1 MRQSIAMRA
10 ARVGALLVCAALLA
24 SGCGTQQTPSTAPA
38 AATPEPV
45 SSPIPSLAYAD
56 TLRIGF
62 VRGRIE
68 AVFGSSWG
76 IRQASVGAYPYYI
89 SPSRAVNSALY
100 RFDAGYDVAPE
111 LADGPCEPRG
121 DGTVIRCALIETTFH
136 DGTPVTAD
144 DVAYAYEVAQRWPAD
159 IPWPLPDTGSLR
171 EVRIVD
177 DRTVDFVLSAV
188 DPTFLTTVLPAV
200 PILPRHAIEASYAAF
215 VAGTSELTSTE
226 LTELANAIDEEL
238 GRDPP
243 VCSARVEEVAALLQ
257 RIGVTLYREDFVRA
271 TGEFDPC
278 SYLPVASRFIRQAVV
293 ALDATGLDAVAAAWQ
308 LLAIDWR
315 PVGAGPYRLVSE
327 DADRI
332 HLEAWPVYR
341 GGPATTRFIDFVP
354 TNPDG
359 SDLVAGSVDIFQWTD
374 LGAAFQATAGSRG
387 ILVAAPTLPGFMALF
402 FNVRL
407 GSLFAERDLRLAL
420 QLCVDLARD
429 VDAAT
434 GGLGTPVYG
443 PALPGSWAD
452 EPDLP
457 KPPHDPAAARQL
469 VEGAGWTRGADGIY
483 ARDGVPLAA
492 NILTRADD
500 AQRITMADLI
510 ALQARECGMDLRS
523 RPAPSGDLRVPGF
536 FEYPH
541 LLPGTDHPFDL
552 YLGGFSNAADPG
564 PFDWL
569 VSSQVTDTQH
579 PDSFNVGGFTDPVVD
594 RLVEAAMATYDQT
607 ERARLYRDAQREVAA
622 QVPLIFLWA
631 DMSVDALRAAV
642 TTVDGPLDL
651 EAPIWTWRL
660 ERMVVLES
668 SP

>member
-1 MRQSIAMRA
+1 M
-10 ARVGALLVCAALLA
+10 
-24 SGCGTQQTPSTAPA
+24 
-38 AATPEPV
+38 
-45 SSPIPSLAYAD
+45 
-56 TLRIGF
+56 RIGF
-62 VRGRIE
+62 VRGRAE

-76 IRQASVGAYPYYI
+76 FRQASIGAYPYYI

-100 RFDAGYDVAPE
+100 RFDAGYDVVPE
-111 LADGPCEPRG
+111 LADGPCEPQG
-121 DGTVIRCALIETTFH
+121 DGTVIRCVLIETTFH

-144 DVAYAYEVAQRWPAD
+144 DVAFVYQVAQRWGHD
-159 IPWPLPDTGSLR
+159 PWPLPGTGSLR

-177 DRTVDFVLSAV
+177 DRTVDFVLSTV

-200 PILPRHAIEASYAAF
+200 PILPRHAVEAAVAAF
-215 VAGTSELTSTE
+215 VAGTNDLTPAE
-226 LTELANAIDEEL
+226 LTELADTIDEEL

-243 VCSARVEEVAALLQ
+243 VCGARVEEVAALLG

-271 TGEFDPC
+271 TGELDPC
-278 SYLPVASRFIRQAVV
+278 SYLPVASRFIRQAAV
-293 ALDATGLDAVAAAWQ
+293 ALGATGLDEVAAAWQ
-308 LLAIDWR
+308 LLEIDWR

-332 HLEAWPVYR
+332 RLEAWPGYH
-341 GGPATTRFIDFVP
+341 GGPAATRFIDFVP

-359 SDLVAGSVDIFQWTD
+359 SGLVAGSVDIFQWTD
-374 LGAAFQATAGSRG
+374 LGAAFRATAEARG
-387 ILVAAPTLPGFMALF
+387 ILPAAPTVPGFIALF
-402 FNVRL
+402 FNVRP

-457 KPPHDPAAARQL
+457 KPARDPAAARRL
-469 VEGAGWTRGADGIY
+469 VEGAGWTRGEDGIY

-492 NILTRADD
+492 DILTRADD

-523 RPAPSGDLRVPGF
+523 RPAPRGDLSVPGF
-536 FEYPH
+536 FLYPH
-541 LLPGTDHPFDL
+541 LLPGTDQPFDL
-552 YLGGFSNAADPG
+552 YLGGFSNTADPG
-564 PFDWL
+564 PFVWL
-569 VSSQVTDTQH
+569 VSSQVTDAEH
-579 PDSFNVGGFTDPVVD
+579 PDGFNIGGFADPVVD
-594 RLVEAAMATYDQT
+594 RLVEAAMATYDQA

-622 QVPLIFLWA
+622 QVPLVFLWA
-631 DMSVDALRAAV
+631 DTSFDAMRAAV

-651 EAPIWTWRL
+651 EAPNWTWRL